1 MTNVSSLPDT
11 LAEVQR
17 RIADLEAKADE
28 LRRKIIATG
37 QSTIAGER
45 HIASVR
51 VATLLEF
58 DLERLRK
65 RVSEDQLDRS
75 RVANEQTIITVH
87 RRDSDE

>member
-58 DLERLRK
+58 DLDKLRK
-65 RVSEDQLDRS
+65 RVTEDQLDRC
-75 RVANEQTIITVH
+75 RVAIEHIVVTVH
-87 RRDSDE
+87 ERDGDE

>member
-75 RVANEQTIITVH
+75 RVANEQTIVTVH